1 MCREDIPDAD
11 SDIIDEI
18 AIALST
24 DSAME
29 LPAEKTAREKH
40 RNSQIQSL
48 RNCLMLCLESLPTS
62 LNVIRDRITL
72 PLLLIKLECR
82 MC

>member
-29 LPAEKTAREKH
+29 LPAEKQPEKNIGIVKSNHCATA
-40 RNSQIQSL
+40 
-48 RNCLMLCLESLPTS
+48 LCYA
-62 LNVIRDRITL
+62 LNPFRHH
-72 PLLLIKLECR
+72 
-82 MC
+82 